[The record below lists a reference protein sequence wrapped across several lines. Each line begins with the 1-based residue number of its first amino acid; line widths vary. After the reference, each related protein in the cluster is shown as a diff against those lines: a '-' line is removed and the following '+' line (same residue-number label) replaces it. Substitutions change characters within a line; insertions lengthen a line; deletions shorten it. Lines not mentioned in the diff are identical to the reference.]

1 MTESNLS
8 FAPLPNGL
16 CRGERRGGMEEEM
29 EEEEVEREEGA
40 PTVQQLHPP
49 NINSHFQATVGRM
62 IEASEWWLRSFISVE
77 VSYQFSPLFSSYAG
91 CWLAPSRY
99 SNVTNRSEFPCRGEL
114 TPLVVS

>member
-16 CRGERRGGMEEEM
+16 CRGERRGGMEEEK
-29 EEEEVEREEGA
+29 EEKEVEREEGA

-77 VSYQFSPLFSSYAG
+77 VSYQFPPLFSSCVG